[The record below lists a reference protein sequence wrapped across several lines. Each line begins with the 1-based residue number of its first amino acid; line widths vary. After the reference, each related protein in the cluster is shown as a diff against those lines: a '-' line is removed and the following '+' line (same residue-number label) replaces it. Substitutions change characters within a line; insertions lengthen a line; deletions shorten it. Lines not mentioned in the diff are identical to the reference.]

1 MAPAVALRRRAFA
14 LLRDKVAVSVLFDK
28 IGPMMKDRNG
38 GYTRIVRLARVRQND
53 ASPLAII
60 EFVGNDRDRKKQRT
74 APVVEQAAN

>member
-1 MAPAVALRRRAFA
+1 
-14 LLRDKVAVSVLFDK
+14 
-28 IGPMMKDRNG
+28 MMKDRNG